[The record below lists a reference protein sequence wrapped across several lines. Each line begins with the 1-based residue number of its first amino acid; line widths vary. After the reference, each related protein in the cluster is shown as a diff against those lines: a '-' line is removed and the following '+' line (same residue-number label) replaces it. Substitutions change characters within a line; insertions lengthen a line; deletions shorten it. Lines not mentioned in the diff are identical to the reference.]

1 MGLIKEQ
8 IEQIKSICFRWYV
21 PAVRRE
27 IVTPEGVRFSV
38 MDKNSDVKPDE
49 SDNLDKPQKQR
60 GWVREEMV
68 VLVAEY
74 FRTKGKT
81 SQESKESIQLVSLVL
96 RNRAMKNGE
105 KISKTFRNI
114 SGIQMQTAC
123 IIKYDPEMK
132 EKGITGLTGGSRLME
147 SIVNEYIDNPEKI
160 KAEAYDVICKY
171 SFSD

>member
-8 IEQIKSICFRWYV
+8 FEQIKSICFRWYM
-21 PAVRRE
+21 PAVYRE

-38 MDKNSDVKPDE
+38 IDDIHNVKSDE
-49 SDNLDKPQKQR
+49 INNLDKPQKQR
-60 GWVREEMV
+60 SWVREEMV

-74 FRTKGKT
+74 FRTKGK
-81 SQESKESIQLVSLVL
+81 SPQESKESIQLVSLVL
-96 RNRAMKNGE
+96 RNRAIKNGE

-147 SIVNEYIDNPEKI
+147 SIVNEYIDNPDKI

-171 SFSD
+171 SFSN